1 MLEKESKNDL
11 KSFLKELNDTV
22 DELKQYCNTL
32 EALAKNMELKKKILD
47 KKPALQARIEPIRRK
62 FAYLLSDE

>member
-47 KKPALQARIEPIRRK
+47 KKPAL
-62 FAYLLSDE
+62 